1 MPRPTI
7 ARPLTGLLL
16 WAALLLLLLATA
28 PARSTTQHR
37 NYVYFPG
44 VSDFRFDLND
54 HYITSGQPW
63 GGIDYGAGSE
73 HGGFVLVYAGR
84 HGSEHAANWF
94 KDRADVAIVTRHT
107 GSYGWPHKLNFA
119 IQGDMYIQGSNGG
132 WAKCEGVLI
141 GQGHKGAYNN
151 WWVGGKAG
159 TMYTVD
165 NRVWLEC
172 PPVDGYC
179 GGVILLS
186 TKDSNRFPLSVRT
199 CPPTD

>member
-1 MPRPTI
+1 MQKPNLT
-7 ARPLTGLLL
+7 RPLTTALF
-16 WAALLLLLLATA
+16 WALLSLFMLGTA
-28 PARSTTQHR
+28 PALSTTQHR
-37 NYVYFPG
+37 NYVYFPHA
-44 VSDFRFDLND
+44 SDFRFDLHD

-63 GGIDYGAGSE
+63 GGIDYGAGSD

-94 KDRADVAIVTRHT
+94 KDRADVALATRNPT
-107 GSYGWPHKLNFA
+107 NTSWPDKLNFA

-132 WAKCEGVLI
+132 WAKCENIVI
-141 GQGHKGAYNN
+141 GQGHWGLFNN
-151 WWVGGKAG
+151 WWIGGKDG
-159 TMYTVD
+159 TMYTVSG
-165 NRVWLEC
+165 RVWLEC

-186 TKDSNRFPLSVRT
+186 TDLSDQFPLSIRT